1 MQLNSY
7 LIFDGNAREALTFY
21 QSCLGGEIASMM
33 SFGEMPGCDG
43 MPAGAE
49 DRLAHGCLV
58 IDDHLLM
65 ASDTMPGEPYEGIKG
80 SSVNIAV
87 DTVDEARR
95 LFEELSASGSVQMDL
110 QETFWAHAFA
120 MLNDRFGVPWMINCR
135 KDPGGESTDN
145 GGSAA

>member
-21 QSCLGGEIASMM
+21 QQCLGGEIASMM
-33 SFGEMPGCDG
+33 SFGEMPECDD
-43 MPAGAE
+43 MSPGAE

-58 IDDHLLM
+58 IDGHLLM
-65 ASDTMPGEPYEGIKG
+65 VSDTMPGQPYEGIKG
-80 SSVNIAV
+80 SSVNIGV

-95 LFEELSASGSVQMDL
+95 IFEELSASGSVQMDL

-135 KDPGGESTDN
+135 KDPGGESTDH